1 MINFSRLNLVEGTE
15 AVDAAAS
22 SAEKAKSGGEKQIN
36 DTQRRKDRQKSQM
49 SQPTSTD
56 TKSDVTYAS
65 EGYVDSKYSPKA
77 LTNKMAKAGHSDIFL
92 DRKKQERG
100 KGDDVRVPIRAR
112 DSKGKEYDTNLGQG
126 GTTGGRFSGGDKYGP
141 SMETGGFQDAKKK
154 LDDIDKARKVTNRD
168 IKDARKREGRAAE
181 TRRRMDKAGR
191 RMIRGRGKAELAKM
205 VGKSKQN
212 VQGKGSKA
220 MDRAT
225 RKEEYEYVNNLHK
238 QSSDWRRELTEKFKD
253 DPQMHPY
260 VDVMPFMNQKADELK
275 RQMKDAAK
283 MQGMKQAKM
292 AEGAS
297 NPFQVH
303 FDKDGK
309 SYTSKGSKE
318 SRDRIT
324 RNIASNR
331 KSGPLAKDPYRAR
344 AGESD

>member
-56 TKSDVTYAS
+56 TKSDVSYTS
-65 EGYVDSKYSPKA
+65 
-77 LTNKMAKAGHSDIFL
+77 
-92 DRKKQERG
+92 
-100 KGDDVRVPIRAR
+100 
-112 DSKGKEYDTNLGQG
+112 
-126 GTTGGRFSGGDKYGP
+126 
-141 SMETGGFQDAKKK
+141 
-154 LDDIDKARKVTNRD
+154 
-168 IKDARKREGRAAE
+168 
-181 TRRRMDKAGR
+181 
-191 RMIRGRGKAELAKM
+191 
-205 VGKSKQN
+205 
-212 VQGKGSKA
+212 
-220 MDRAT
+220 
-225 RKEEYEYVNNLHK
+225 EEYQLELERTSSYERNK
-238 QSSDWRRELTEKFKD
+238 SDWRQELTEKFKD